1 MMWYK
6 TGLEMYKGL
15 ALTKKET
22 LTMTIPASPYIVIQ
36 GHDLIDIAEVITLV
50 QKT

>member
-22 LTMTIPASPYIVIQ
+22 PTMTIPASSYIVIQ
-36 GHDLIDIAEVITLV
+36 EQAFIDIAKHISDDRP
-50 QKT
+50 